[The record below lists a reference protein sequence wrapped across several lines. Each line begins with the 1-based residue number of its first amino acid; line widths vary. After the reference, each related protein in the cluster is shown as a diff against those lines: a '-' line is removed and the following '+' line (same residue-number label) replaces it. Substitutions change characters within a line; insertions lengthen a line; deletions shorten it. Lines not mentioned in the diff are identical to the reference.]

1 MNHVLKH
8 LTLGVLYILVALL
21 IAVPPVYLIM
31 SAPECDAEPCQISSR
46 FFFTAHT
53 APIWLLPFSIAAVL
67 LALIFKLKN
76 RA

>member
-31 SAPECDAEPCQISSR
+31 SAPGCVAEPCQISSR
-46 FFFTAHT
+46 FLFTAHT
-53 APIWLLPFSIAAVL
+53 ASIWLLPFSIAAVL
-67 LALIFKLKN
+67 LALIFKLKS

>member
-31 SAPECDAEPCQISSR
+31 SAPECDAEPCQILSR
-46 FFFTAHT
+46 SFFTAYT
-53 APIWLLPFSIAAVL
+53 ASIWLLPFSIAAVL
-67 LALIFKLKN
+67 LALIFRLKN